1 MKFFSR
7 ATSRIETDPSPRH
20 AMGSSSQA
28 VVGVKL
34 GNPCQDRALMLHI
47 MRLFHLQK
55 LHIYNTMSLDS
66 GKAIG
71 DLANKS

>member
-1 MKFFSR
+1 
-7 ATSRIETDPSPRH
+7 
-20 AMGSSSQA
+20 MGSSSQD

-47 MRLFHLQK
+47 MRLFHLRK